1 MKKGLGKG
9 LGALIAIENDE
20 ESNVKDVKIND
31 IEPNFNQPRKEFD
44 QEKLS
49 QMAESIKIHGII
61 QPIVARKIGDKYEIV
76 AGERRWRA
84 ARIAGLTRVPVVVK
98 EFTDKQVMEA
108 ALIENLQREDLNAIE
123 EAAGYENLIKEYKL
137 TQDEIAKIIGK
148 SRSAIAN
155 TIRLLTLDERVKKL
169 ITANKLS
176 AGHARALV
184 VVTEKELQHQIAKK
198 IIENDLSVRET
209 ERLLTSIENKKSI
222 KKKAKNP
229 IYNDLEEQLK
239 NILGTRVK
247 ISDNKNKGKIEI
259 EYYSNDDLD
268 RIITML
274 KGI

>member
-9 LGALIAIENDE
+9 LGALIAIQNDE
-20 ESNVKDVKIND
+20 EANVKDVKIND
-31 IEPNFNQPRKEFD
+31 IEPNLNQPRKEFD

-61 QPIVARKIGDKYEIV
+61 QPIVARKNGDKYEIV

-184 VVTEKELQHQIAKK
+184 VVTDKELQHQIAKK

-209 ERLLTSIENKKSI
+209 ERLLNSIENKKSI
-222 KKKAKNP
+222 KKKAKHP

-259 EYYSNDDLD
+259 EYYSSDDLD